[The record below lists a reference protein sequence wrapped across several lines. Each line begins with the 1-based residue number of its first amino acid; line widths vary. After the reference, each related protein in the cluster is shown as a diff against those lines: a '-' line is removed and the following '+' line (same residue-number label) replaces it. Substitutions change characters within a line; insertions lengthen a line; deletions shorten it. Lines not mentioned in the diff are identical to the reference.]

1 MYAQEIKLVLVLL
14 QEDNLVYMTF
24 SFLTLVSMTPGIAND
39 FTVFLKG
46 SKLEDHR
53 ILGVTGKFGFFMTI
67 SDENYKDPDYLASKR
82 NLTLFLVSS
91 WNSLIS
97 LSESDIFHEAV

>member
-1 MYAQEIKLVLVLL
+1 
-14 QEDNLVYMTF
+14 
-24 SFLTLVSMTPGIAND
+24 
-39 FTVFLKG
+39 
-46 SKLEDHR
+46 
-53 ILGVTGKFGFFMTI
+53 MTI